1 MRQMLM
7 MILHCLYIHI
17 SIQKEIY
24 ITHVSKKNLNYL
36 KESVV
41 WNQYSNKDRLRTR
54 SGVQFQKW
62 FIVYMQKS
70 VPWSLKSPS
79 ASCSHELPLG
89 LFSMLS
95 FWFFFFWF
103 IFLVAFYGIFLS
115 TDTFSCDR
123 HKQRGW
129 RSSLRQI
136 ILIFEMCS
144 LENRDPSDLNGM
156 DCLYQYQPERE
167 GFQFRNSAAY
177 KAD

>member
-95 FWFFFFWF
+95 FWFFFFF
-103 IFLVAFYGIFLS
+103 GLF
-115 TDTFSCDR
+115 
-123 HKQRGW
+123 
-129 RSSLRQI
+129 SSLLFTEFSFPLTRFLAI
-136 ILIFEMCS
+136 
-144 LENRDPSDLNGM
+144 DT
-156 DCLYQYQPERE
+156 
-167 GFQFRNSAAY
+167 NSVVDVAVY
-177 KAD
+177 VK